1 MNAATLALDCAE
13 STIRRRLYLSPETVQ
28 QYLTTTRPTLDDRMK
43 LYSAL
48 SRSLVWVTECEVG
61 LGETGPFVELRP
73 LDSVAGRILAV
84 FTSRSRT
91 PAGDAEPVAFAD
103 LLAALED
110 DVAILIDPLEV
121 AVIIP
126 PTDVALLREV
136 VSEDA

>member
-61 LGETGPFVELRP
+61 LGDTGPFVELRP

-84 FTSRSRT
+84 FTSRART

-103 LLAALED
+103 LLAALDD
-110 DVAILIDPLEV
+110 DVAILIDPIEV

-126 PTDVALLREV
+126 PCDVALLREV
-136 VSEDA
+136 VADDD